1 MNKNP
6 IAGHLKHQWHK
17 YALFVEDVTRGSTD
31 NNSADIAYWRNKLF
45 TRFIT
50 WLVPVSLI
58 ALIPGATMGII
69 KGYPIISI
77 IDVAAA
83 FSISAI
89 ALNPHIKLLTRKFF
103 VVFIIYCLA
112 SVLMVFL
119 GFLGP
124 AFIYL
129 LALSVFITLTFPNK
143 YAYYSIAVNF
153 FICASCALIIYFKL
167 FNSPLIKEFDF
178 GIWVAVSS
186 NLIFLSLV
194 CVILISYLINGL
206 EDTVTKEFLLKNQLQ
221 QESKER
227 LQNNLLLKESESHYK
242 SLFFLSP
249 SPMWVLDSGTFRFL
263 QVNEAAIKTYGY
275 SNADFLGMTIEDI
288 KTEGQ
293 MVDFFNTVQDIHT
306 PESSTV
312 KIDEHRRK
320 NGELFYVEVTFN
332 SIPFKGK
339 PAILGIARD
348 MTEQMNYIKAIE
360 GQNKKLHEIAY
371 IQSHVVRAPL
381 ARIIG
386 LVNLIKMNAD
396 VNPGAEILAYLEE
409 SANEFDEV
417 IKDIT
422 NKTEQI
428 FVD

>member
-6 IAGHLKHQWHK
+6 VVGHLKHLWHK
-17 YALFVEDVTRGSTD
+17 YSFFVEGVTKGSTAID
-31 NNSADIAYWRNKLF
+31 SADIAYWRNKLF

-83 FSISAI
+83 FFISAI
-89 ALNPHIKLLTRKFF
+89 ALNPRINLLTRKFF
-103 VVFIIYCLA
+103 VVFIIYSLA
-112 SVLMVFL
+112 ALLMVYL

-124 AFIYL
+124 GFIYL

-143 YAYYSIAVNF
+143 YAYYSIAANF

-194 CVILISYLINGL
+194 CVVLISYLIKGL
-206 EDTVTKEFLLKNQLQ
+206 EATVTKEFRLKNQLQ
-221 QESKER
+221 EESRER
-227 LQNNLLLKESESHYK
+227 LQNNLLLKESEGHYK

-249 SPMWVLDSGTFRFL
+249 SPMWVIDSHTHRFL
-263 QVNEAAIKTYGY
+263 QVNDAAIDTYGY
-275 SNADFLGMTIEDI
+275 SNHEFLSMTIEDI
-288 KTEGQ
+288 KLEEHP
-293 MVDFFNTVQDIHT
+293 VDFLDPIKENQN
-306 PESSTV
+306 PEFSTI
-312 KIDEHRRK
+312 KTDEHKRK
-320 NGELFYVEVTFN
+320 NGDIFYVEVKYN
-332 SIPFKGK
+332 AIPFRGK
-339 PAILGIARD
+339 LAILGIGRD

-386 LVNLIKMNAD
+386 LVNLMKINTD
-396 VNPGAEILAYLEE
+396 GNPGAEMLAYLEQ

-422 NKTEQI
+422 SKTEQI
-428 FVD
+428 FLD

>member
-1 MNKNP
+1 MNINS
-6 IAGHLKHQWHK
+6 ISGRLNYLWHK
-17 YALFVEDVTRGSTD
+17 YSVFVEGVTKGNTD
-31 NNSADIAYWRNKLF
+31 INSADIAYWRNKLF

-58 ALIPGATMGII
+58 ALIPGATMGFV

-77 IDVAAA
+77 IDIGAAC
-83 FSISAI
+83 SILII
-89 ALNPHIKLLTRKFF
+89 ALNRRIRLISRKFS
-103 VVFIIYCLA
+103 VVFILYCLA
-112 SVLMVFL
+112 AVLMVYL

-129 LALSVFITLTFPNK
+129 LALSVFVTLTFPNK
-143 YAYYSIAVNF
+143 YAYYSIAANF
-153 FICASCALIIYFKL
+153 FICLGCALIIYFKL

-194 CVILISYLINGL
+194 CVVLISYLIKGL
-206 EDTVTKEFLLKNQLQ
+206 EDTVTQEFGLKNQLQ

-227 LQNNLLLKESESHYK
+227 MRNNLLLKESEAHYK

-249 SPMWVLDSGTFRFL
+249 LPMWVLDSDSLRFL

-275 SNADFLGMTIEDI
+275 SNGAFLKMTIEDI
-288 KTEGQ
+288 KADEQ
-293 MVDFFNTVQDIHT
+293 PVDFLDTFRNINE
-306 PESSTV
+306 PESSMI
-312 KIDEHRRK
+312 KIEQHRRK
-320 NGELFYVEVTFN
+320 NKETFYLEVKFN
-332 SIPFKGK
+332 SIPFRGK
-339 PAILGIARD
+339 LAILGIARD

-386 LVNLIKMNAD
+386 LVDLVKSHPDTAPD
-396 VNPGAEILAYLEE
+396 PVILAYLEK
-409 SANEFDEV
+409 SAQEFDEV
-417 IKDIT
+417 IKDIS
-422 NKTEQI
+422 I
-428 FVD
+428 D